1 MLLVAEIMPAT
12 SDSVPLIGKTRTPVC
27 LGFPCRCMEE
37 KHVLQGPRDLFCPSV
52 LCCGDVTCYNY
63 YKTPWLIPRPKQE
76 EKDVQICGLPL
87 NWRKAM
93 GDDVP
98 VVSVFMMLRQ
108 EDYRIQEF
116 KTSQKNI
123 TWAISRGVVH
133 MNVCDRMSL
142 PRVFLPLIFSALES
156 KTSQF
161 EIHYFTWI
169 LVGFFFLTK
178 AYILILGPYLL
189 RSLSIHLLNMHL
201 EKRKWSK
208 CFVWV
213 RCFCPGIT
221 DRKRKTPYL

>member
-27 LGFPCRCMEE
+27 PGFPCRCTEE

-52 LCCGDVTCYNY
+52 PCCGDVTCHSY
-63 YKTPWLIPRPKQE
+63 YKIPWPIPRPKQE
-76 EKDVQICGLPL
+76 GKDVQICGLLL

-98 VVSVFMMLRQ
+98 VVSVFVMLRQ

-123 TWAISRGVVH
+123 AWAISRGVVH

-142 PRVFLPLIFSALES
+142 PPVFLPLILSALES

-169 LVGFFFLTK
+169 LVFFVF
-178 AYILILGPYLL
+178 
-189 RSLSIHLLNMHL
+189 
-201 EKRKWSK
+201 
-208 CFVWV
+208 CF
-213 RCFCPGIT
+213 
-221 DRKRKTPYL
+221 D